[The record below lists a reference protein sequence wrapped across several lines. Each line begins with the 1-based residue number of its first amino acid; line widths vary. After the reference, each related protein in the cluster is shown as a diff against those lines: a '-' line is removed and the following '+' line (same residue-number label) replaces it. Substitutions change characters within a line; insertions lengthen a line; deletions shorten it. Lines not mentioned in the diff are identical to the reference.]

1 VSVFVCLVRGQ
12 EILGVG
18 VLEESVLE
26 EMVESEKATEQLGR
40 NLASLLS
47 PGDVIAL
54 HGELGAG
61 KTCLVH
67 GLAKG
72 LGIEEGFVASPSF
85 SLINE
90 YPGPMP
96 LFHVDCYRLHL
107 EEEIQELGLEEYF
120 DGPGITVI
128 EWAERIRDLPEDRLD
143 ISFTILDESRRR
155 IQIKAYGKM
164 VQRMKADE
172 FVKSQKR
179 HLSVIPAK
187 AGIQKY

>member
-1 VSVFVCLVRGQ
+1 M
-12 EILGVG
+12 
-18 VLEESVLE
+18 EESIFE
-26 EMVESEKATEQLGR
+26 EMVESEKATKQLGR
-40 NLASLLS
+40 KLASLLS

-54 HGELGAG
+54 YGELGAG

-90 YPGPMP
+90 YLGPIP

-128 EWAERIRDLPEDRLD
+128 EWADRIRDLPEDRLN
-143 ISFTILDESRRR
+143 ISFIILDESRRR
-155 IQIKAYGKM
+155 IQIKGSRTL
-164 VQRMKADE
+164 VERL
-172 FVKSQKR
+172 R
-179 HLSVIPAK
+179 L
-187 AGIQKY
+187 

>member
-1 VSVFVCLVRGQ
+1 MDLEPILALKDESLV
-12 EILGVG
+12 ESIF
-18 VLEESVLE
+18 EEV
-26 EMVESEKATEQLGR
+26 VESEKATEQLGR
-40 NLASLLS
+40 KLASLLS
-47 PGDVIAL
+47 PGDIIAL
-54 HGELGAG
+54 YGELGAG

-96 LFHVDCYRLHL
+96 LFHVDCYRLHM

-143 ISFTILDESRRR
+143 ISLIILDEFRRR
-155 IQIKAYGKM
+155 IQIKGSGSL
-164 VQRMKADE
+164 
-172 FVKSQKR
+172 VKPFEDWNQQK
-179 HLSVIPAK
+179 K
-187 AGIQKY
+187 